1 MSEKTLIGGFSCV
14 NIKLAFDTEIL
25 LDNNKNEKVV
35 FDLYI
40 DGKKTNKNNFYQ
52 DTDGQPV
59 WTGND

>member
-40 DGKKTNKNNFYQ
+40 DGKKTNNFYQ